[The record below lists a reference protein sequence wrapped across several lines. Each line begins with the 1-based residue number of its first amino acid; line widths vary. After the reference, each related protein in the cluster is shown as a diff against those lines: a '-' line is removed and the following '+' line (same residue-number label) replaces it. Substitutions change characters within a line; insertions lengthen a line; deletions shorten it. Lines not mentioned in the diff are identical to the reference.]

1 MAGFRGLGERAR
13 ALAERHTDGKLLL
26 VQEGGY
32 ARTYS
37 AACLLATV
45 EGVLGLT
52 ETLPDPLA
60 FLPDPPKHAAAAID
74 EIRAVQARHWEVL
87 R

>member
-13 ALAERHTDGKLLL
+13 ALADRHTDGKLLL

-45 EGVLGLT
+45 GGVLGLPRPSRIRSRSCPT
-52 ETLPDPLA
+52 RRSTPRPRSTN
-60 FLPDPPKHAAAAID
+60 
-74 EIRAVQARHWEVL
+74 IRAVQARHWEVL

>member
-1 MAGFRGLGERAR
+1 M
-13 ALAERHTDGKLLL
+13 LL

-45 EGVLGLT
+45 EGVLGLDD
-52 ETLPDPLA
+52 TLADPVA
-60 FLPDPPKHAAAAID
+60 FLPDPPSHAAAAIAD
-74 EIRAVQARHWEVL
+74 IRAVQARHWEVL